1 MKNSGFTL
9 IELII
14 YVAIISAVLFLMTGF
29 LWDIV
34 YGGARTMSYR
44 EVQQNTRFAMKRI
57 TKAIRAGQN
66 PTTTF
71 TVSSNILYQGAIPL
85 TTDQVK
91 VTNLQFTSVSN
102 TYKVYLSL
110 ECNDISTTLWSTV
123 APRQ

>member
-14 YVAIISAVLFLMTGF
+14 YVAIISVVLFLMTGF
-29 LWDIV
+29 LWNMV
-34 YGGARTMSYR
+34 YGGAKATTQR
-44 EVQQNTRFAMKRI
+44 EIQQNARFAMERI
-57 TKAIRAGQN
+57 IKAIRTGQN
-66 PTTTF
+66 PNATF
-71 TVSSNILYQGAIPL
+71 TVSNSILYQGAVPL
-85 TTDQVK
+85 TADQVK
-91 VTNLQFTSVSN
+91 VTELQFNSVSN